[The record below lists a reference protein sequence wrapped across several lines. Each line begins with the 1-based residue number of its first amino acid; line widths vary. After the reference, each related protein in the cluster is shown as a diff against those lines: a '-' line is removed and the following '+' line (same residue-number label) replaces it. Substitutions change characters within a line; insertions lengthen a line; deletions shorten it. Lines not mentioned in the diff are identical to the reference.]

1 MANLSLVAIAVL
13 GGILPALVWLFFWLN
28 EDKKKPEPTG
38 HLLQAFL
45 VGGLAVLVA
54 FFLER
59 PFLEII
65 GPLTGTTIT
74 LTFSLST
81 LITILASAKLIVVWS
96 FIEES
101 VKYLGAQM
109 SVFSRAAFDEPI
121 DAMIY
126 MITVA
131 LGFAAV
137 ENSLFLFD
145 LLLKGEGHVY
155 FLVTGHL
162 RFLGAT
168 IVHTVSSAV
177 IGASIAMTFYSSNV
191 KKTLAII
198 IGLATATVLHAIFN
212 FFIINNNGA
221 ATAQMLLALWLGAI
235 LIIYLFERV
244 KNITR
249 TNSLT
254 NKHV

>member
-1 MANLSLVAIAVL
+1 MLSANLSFIVLALL
-13 GGILPALVWLFFWLN
+13 GGVVPAIVWLFFWLR

-38 HLLQAFL
+38 NILQAFL
-45 VGGLAVLVA
+45 VGGFSVIIA

-65 GPLTGTTIT
+65 GPLVGTTIPI
-74 LTFSLST
+74 SLSLT
-81 LITILASAKLIVVWS
+81 TVILILTHGKLILVWS

-101 VKYLGAQM
+101 VKYLAAQM
-109 SVFSRAAFDEPI
+109 TVLGRAAFDEPI

-137 ENSLFLFD
+137 ENTLFLFD
-145 LLLKGEGHVY
+145 LLIKGETHIY
-155 FLVTGHL
+155 FMVTGHL

-177 IGASIAMTFYSSNV
+177 IGAAMALTFYRRTAV
-191 KKTLAII
+191 KLLAII
-198 IGLATATVLHAIFN
+198 IGLATATALHAFFN

-221 ATAQMLLALWLGAI
+221 ATAQMLIVLWFGAI
-235 LIIYLFERV
+235 FIIYLFEKV
-244 KNITR
+244 KTITR
-249 TNSLT
+249 TNSL
-254 NKHV
+254 NS